1 MRVTWFSM
9 YLLDLEGHVEKTS
22 NPFGDRAR
30 REKTGEARIYN
41 FLLVQMWIMQKRWRL
56 GHYERPCPT
65 GTPGRMRIR
74 MLKATG
80 KDGAG
85 IRVLQMRN
93 SPRFT

>member
-41 FLLVQMWIMQKRWRL
+41 CFFWFRCGSCKRDGGWVIMRDPAQQEHL
-56 GHYERPCPT
+56 EG
-65 GTPGRMRIR
+65 
-74 MLKATG
+74 
-80 KDGAG
+80 
-85 IRVLQMRN
+85 
-93 SPRFT
+93 